1 MKKSTHSNIS
11 HDILLNDISLIIT
24 DTNNHITFVSDKF
37 KKIMGYTDDEILGQ
51 SPSILKHPSASRYI
65 LDDIW
70 NSLNSNKYW
79 QGMLKNIKKNGEII
93 YLNAEI
99 YMDFDEFG
107 NHIGYH
113 AIQTDITSS
122 IKDPHKFIFDNE
134 LFHLFFS
141 DQDELI
147 IITVNNSITHAKH
160 IIFEISSKLE
170 KLLGF
175 SKEYFSKNQLLF
187 TDILDKK
194 CKYYKNFDLLISD
207 YQNNNI
213 DCITIKDVN
222 KNIRTC
228 RLSITPF
235 EYNKNQSL
243 IFKMIDISQEL
254 EYSKQLNEINIAKNN
269 FLANFSHEIRT
280 PLNATIGFLN
290 LLHMRETN
298 KEKLDYIN
306 IILDSTTHLLDLM
319 NDVIDFTSIDNKKLE
334 IVSREFT
341 PKDIQSTIEIFYA
354 KSLEKGIE
362 FTAFISPQLPDIM
375 EQDILRLKQVIS
387 NLLSNAIKFAD
398 KNGKISTEVHFHNDT
413 LYLTVEDDGIGMTEN
428 QIKRIF
434 KPFSQAN
441 RNTQLFYGGN
451 GLGLS
456 VVKDIIELMG
466 GSISVKSE
474 PEKGAKFSLEIPAKA
489 IKYKKIEGKLNI
501 DNIYIFT
508 PSFSE
513 YKVDIIS
520 KYLMHFTSANINI
533 VNNLDNIENSVI
545 FLYLDDCDCKTIKLL
560 SKSNKIIILK
570 TLNDISQEF
579 DNNKN
584 IMEINM
590 PIMGSK
596 IFDALNGLLN
606 GIHLKNLPNNTLDLN
621 ISANILVADDLESNR
636 ILIKEL
642 LSKYNIKITLV
653 ENGKEAIEAYKKSV
667 KNNKSYFDVI
677 ILDMNM
683 PIVSGSRAASTIR
696 SFENQHKI
704 NRTPIIA
711 LTANRYNTI
720 DDKSL
725 VNLDEYVS
733 KPINL
738 KHLLSVIIKH
748 TSNILLDNIENNN
761 KIMKLKEIRDSFL
774 NGSKDIKK
782 LIIMSKD
789 IFEANEYSLLLD
801 ILTIKN
807 DKRKF
812 NLKYNNLIKL
822 IRKNIN
828 RINNKNKGD

>member
-51 SPSILKHPSASRYI
+51 SPAILKHPSASRYI

-147 IITVNNSITHAKH
+147 IITVNNSITHSKH
-160 IIFEISSKLE
+160 LIFEISSKLE

-175 SKEYFSKNQLLF
+175 SKEYFSKNELLF

-213 DCITIKDVN
+213 DYITIKDVN

-228 RLSITPF
+228 RLAITPF

-319 NDVIDFTSIDNKKLE
+319 NNVIDFTSIDNNKLE
-334 IVSREFT
+334 IVPREFT

-441 RNTQLFYGGN
+441 RNIQLFYGGN

-474 PEKGAKFSLEIPAKA
+474 PEKGTKFSLEIPTKA

-501 DNIYIFT
+501 DDIYIFT

-545 FLYLDDCDCKTIKLL
+545 FLYLDDCDYKTIKLL
-560 SKSNKIIILK
+560 SQSNKIIILK

-579 DNNKN
+579 DNIKN

-711 LTANRYNTI
+711 LTANRYNTM

-774 NGSKDIKK
+774 NGNKDFKK

-789 IFEANEYSLLLD
+789 IFEANEYTLLLD